1 MPQNEDGDIS
11 SGEYPIPENDV
22 IEMEAEEETESNT
35 ITGDINVFKMTR
47 NSYAVSAD
55 YTMIL
60 FVDTK

>member
-35 ITGDINVFKMTR
+35 IIGNMALFQTTR
-47 NSYAVSAD
+47 NSYLVSTD
-55 YTMIL
+55 YIMIFL
-60 FVDTK
+60 

>member
-35 ITGDINVFKMTR
+35 IMGNMALFQTTR
-47 NSYAVSAD
+47 KSYLV
-55 YTMIL
+55 
-60 FVDTK
+60 